1 MAKTYSTLQVSK
13 MLGVGS
19 DTLHRWIREK
29 KVLAPPVQFV
39 GGIRFRL
46 WTQADIDKARK
57 YMVRHYWGKG
67 SPRKRKSQKRR
78 SE

>member
-46 WTQADIDKARK
+46 WTQAD
-57 YMVRHYWGKG
+57 MVRHYWGKG